1 MSLLLLLQHEYAD
14 SLISDDTEELAG
26 TGTAP
31 QEWTFVLANSSGT
44 ATDILDPAVT
54 ACELTYTRSQ
64 PSTAV
69 FTLQGEDDRAYN
81 IISALT
87 TTRPLVYAYRDS
99 VLYFAGFLSGVR
111 ESGDEDLSMTVT
123 FTDALGVLAYRLTD
137 SDVEIYDQTTTNLIA
152 GTAFTPVVTGALT
165 ASNGNTTFTRTA
177 AGAGWDA
184 QAYSVE
190 SYTSNCY
197 ATAKAASLA
206 SKTVF
211 GLNSD
216 PTTDAHFT
224 GIDYAWNLDGTSNAN
239 IYEGGV
245 LILAGSAYTTSTVL
259 TITYDGTNVRYLKD
273 GAVVRTVAR
282 AVGAAL
288 YFDSSFNTSAGALT
302 SVAFGTRDGASL
314 VDQAN
319 LTAPTGL
326 VATVA
331 SSGFTVE
338 TFATSRDVVLDKV
351 TEIVQLTNGPDLKV
365 KPVDGSSTF
374 GVLQVGTLYQ
384 GTTVM
389 AYFGYGSSTVGNLTG
404 FDWEITPPATRVI
417 CVGNEVE
424 GSSTVNAAV
433 TSAESRIGVWQ
444 ASINNND
451 LYLENDCI
459 DAANAATRLDW
470 QTVVSF
476 TPEPAITPRPLRDY
490 TVGDVVSVRAS
501 RGSLLYA
508 GSLRVTSIAISIDDS
523 GFEVAHRVE
532 CEAGGPGTS
541 QQQGVGGGSADSIT
555 VSNGLAGG
563 FV

>member
-1 MSLLLLLQHEYAD
+1 
-14 SLISDDTEELAG
+14 
-26 TGTAP
+26 
-31 QEWTFVLANSSGT
+31 
-44 ATDILDPAVT
+44 
-54 ACELTYTRSQ
+54 
-64 PSTAV
+64 V

-87 TTRPLVYAYRDS
+87 TTRPLVYCYRDS

-137 SDVEIYDQTTTNLIA
+137 SDVELYDASTTAIIGGSPSG
-152 GTAFTPVVTGALT
+152 GT
-165 ASNGNTTFTRTA
+165 
-177 AGAGWDA
+177 
-184 QAYSVE
+184 
-190 SYTSNCY
+190 
-197 ATAKAASLA
+197 
-206 SKTVF
+206 
-211 GLNSD
+211 
-216 PTTDAHFT
+216 
-224 GIDYAWNLDGTSNAN
+224 
-239 IYEGGV
+239 
-245 LILAGSAYTTSTVL
+245 
-259 TITYDGTNVRYLKD
+259 
-273 GAVVRTVAR
+273 
-282 AVGAAL
+282 
-288 YFDSSFNTSAGALT
+288 
-302 SVAFGTRDGASL
+302 SL

-319 LTAPTGL
+319 ATAATGL
-326 VATVA
+326 TVT
-331 SSGFTVE
+331 SLQSGFTVE

-351 TEIVQLTNGPDLKV
+351 SEIVQLTNGPDLKV

-374 GVLQVGTLYQ
+374 GNLSVGTLYQ

-433 TSAESRIGVWQ
+433 TTAEARIGVWQ

-451 LYLENDCI
+451 LYLENDAI